1 MLSAGLLYLSL
12 ILAKGLVVSG
22 AHLPVTPQI
31 YLEECH
37 ESSKPVPKTNTAH
50 YNPPTH
56 FEVRLL
62 FWFIPI
68 LTRYSLKTFEEGIEI
83 PSAFWGNNFQD
94 MAVNIVQDKL
104 GLAPGEVMYNSGYDA
119 ETAEY
124 AYLKQAHVGVRVSIS
139 MSLLIFYSLRTTF
152 RSSMRSQTSRSRMG
166 RLSRSGRPS

>member
-1 MLSAGLLYLSL
+1 MLSSGLLYLSL
-12 ILAKGLVVSG
+12 ILAKGLVVAG
-22 AHLPVTPQI
+22 ARLPVTPQI
-31 YLEECH
+31 YLGECH
-37 ESSKPVPKTNTAH
+37 EYDKPVPKINTAH

-68 LTRYSLKTFEEGIEI
+68 LIWDFLKTFEEGIEI
-83 PSAFWGNNFQD
+83 PTAFWGNNFQD

-124 AYLKQAHVGVRVSIS
+124 AYLKQAHVGIRVSIF
-139 MSLLIFYSLRTTF
+139 MSLLRFYSFRTTF
-152 RSSMRSQTSRSRMG
+152 LSSMRSQTWHSKMG
-166 RLSRSGRPS
+166 RLSRSGHPS

>member
-1 MLSAGLLYLSL
+1 MLSSGLLYLSL
-12 ILAKGLVVSG
+12 VLAKGLVVSG

-31 YLEECH
+31 YLGECH
-37 ESSKPVPKTNTAH
+37 EYNKPVPKINTAH

-56 FEVRLL
+56 FEVRLQ

-68 LTRYSLKTFEEGIEI
+68 LTRYFLKTFEEGIEI
-83 PSAFWGNNFQD
+83 PSAFWGNNSQD

-124 AYLKQAHVGVRVSIS
+124 AYLKQAHVGVRLSIF
-139 MSLLIFYSLRTTF
+139 MTLLRFYSLRTTSL
-152 RSSMRSQTSRSRMG
+152 SSMLSQTWHSRMG
-166 RLSRSGRPS
+166 RLSRSGHPS